1 MDFAE
6 MSGRARDVR
15 ALYAEWEVRRD
26 GRAWSVTEL
35 MNGFT
40 GDVGDLAKLIGAHTG
55 SRPGPADL
63 PTALG
68 HELADCLWSVLVIA
82 DAVGTT
88 SRTLSPRPW
97 TTSNTTSAANS
108 LRPNRSWIRAVR
120 QSLRLGLRSRRLVG
134 QRA

>member
-6 MSGRARDVR
+6 MSGRAREVR

-63 PTALG
+63 PAALG

-82 DAVGTT
+82 DAVGINLEDAFTT
-88 SRTLSPRPW
+88 TMDDLEHHV
-97 TTSNTTSAANS
+97 
-108 LRPNRSWIRAVR
+108 RSQLPPA
-120 QSLRLGLRSRRLVG
+120 
-134 QRA
+134 